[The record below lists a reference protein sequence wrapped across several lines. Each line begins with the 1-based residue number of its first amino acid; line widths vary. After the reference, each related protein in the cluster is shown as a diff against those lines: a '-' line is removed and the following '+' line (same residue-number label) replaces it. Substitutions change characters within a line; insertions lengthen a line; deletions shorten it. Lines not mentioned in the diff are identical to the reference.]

1 MMVKYFCLCQIFLR
15 AAAEVGAELQPGPRD
30 VALLPRGVRQL
41 RQAGGLSLVELWY
54 SEL

>member
-30 VALLPRGVRQL
+30 VPLLPRGVRHL
-41 RQAGGLSLVELWY
+41 RQAGELSLVELWY